1 MSNSPLIYIT
11 TSQLFIPPEGNHP
24 LATSTPVSEESSGES
39 LDEIME
45 AYSEYTQ
52 SMSRSNPSL
61 SPSSITHISE
71 TELHDNDTSTFCDS
85 NTQGKWQN
93 VTVRKKKQNAANISN
108 NSGNITHISE
118 SSGGETFPEDLSPL
132 SSSSSDDIS
141 SFPKVQYYPVT
152 TYSSTD
158 SSDFTMEGI
167 TRYRPNFS
175 LTKIS
180 FEQLAYFLKRYLRS
194 VELHPD
200 KPEWPVHGMDKNQK
214 RHFRRKVEDYKL
226 QNGVLYHLHTY
237 TEIVQGETIR
247 RCMYFYSV

>member
-1 MSNSPLIYIT
+1 MCTVKEEAQCIFIKECQKEAGGLIILWVWSQLRLDIRRTLSNSPLIYIT

-24 LATSTPVSEESSGES
+24 LTTSTPVSEESSGES

-52 SMSRSNPSL
+52 SMSRNNPSL

-141 SFPKVQYYPVT
+141 CFPKVQ
-152 TYSSTD
+152 
-158 SSDFTMEGI
+158 
-167 TRYRPNFS
+167 
-175 LTKIS
+175 
-180 FEQLAYFLKRYLRS
+180 
-194 VELHPD
+194 
-200 KPEWPVHGMDKNQK
+200 
-214 RHFRRKVEDYKL
+214 
-226 QNGVLYHLHTY
+226 
-237 TEIVQGETIR
+237 
-247 RCMYFYSV
+247 